1 MYGARLLLQ
10 KRGFMAIAATPII
23 HGKGLLDLLR
33 QTVPSQERAVELYRR
48 LLAINALSN
57 SMNSARNVEHLQS
70 FVASYFKDCFPDDQ
84 VRFCLVE
91 GSNYRKKRLS
101 GPVVSKEEEIL
112 PLHTGIAGSVIRSA
126 TPLWIPDTHP
136 SRKQLKYPEIVG
148 DTPWRSLMV
157 FPFSAMGKTIG
168 CIEMISNRPNRF
180 DEIEYHLGS
189 LVSSHLSS
197 SLDNVL
203 TKQELATA
211 NARLKDHDQRLTQ
224 LNEQLKELAHTDE
237 CTGLFNKRRLF
248 ERIEM
253 EIARARRYGEIFSC
267 LMIDIDDF
275 KKINDTYG
283 HQAGDDILKQTGALF
298 RKSVRVT
305 DFVARYGGEEFTII
319 LPRTNSEGSARVA
332 ENLLSIF
339 SSNEFIVG
347 NDRVPL
353 SISIGVA
360 CCTTFVCLN
369 AREII
374 LRADN
379 ALYRAKKTGKNRA
392 CFADENDFAYED
404 VRNLSNM

>member
-1 MYGARLLLQ
+1 
-10 KRGFMAIAATPII
+10 MAIAATPITR
-23 HGKGLLDLLR
+23 GKGLLDLLR
-33 QTVPSQERAVELYRR
+33 QTVPAQERAVELYRR

-57 SMNSARNVEHLQS
+57 FMNTARNVEHLQS
-70 FVASYFKDCFPDDQ
+70 LLASYFQECFPEDH
-84 VRFCLVE
+84 VRLRLVE
-91 GSNYRKKRLS
+91 GSRYRKTTLS

-112 PLHTGIAGSVIRSA
+112 SLNSGIAGSVIRSA

-136 SRKQLKYPEIVG
+136 SKKQRKYPEITN
-148 DTPWRSLMV
+148 DMPWQSIMV
-157 FPFSAMGKTIG
+157 LPFSALGRTMG
-168 CIEMISNRPNRF
+168 CIEMISNRHNRF

-189 LVSSHLSS
+189 LVSAHLSS

-203 TKQELATA
+203 TKQELANA

-224 LNEQLKELAHTDE
+224 LNEKLKELAHTDE

-248 ERIEM
+248 ERLEM

-298 RKSVRVT
+298 RRSLRVT
-305 DFVARYGGEEFTII
+305 DFVSRYGGEEFTII
-319 LPRTNSEGSARVA
+319 LPRTNSAGSARVA

-339 SSNEFIVG
+339 SSNEFGIG
-347 NDRVPL
+347 DMRL
-353 SISIGVA
+353 HLTISVGVA
-360 CCTTFVCLN
+360 CCTTFFSHD
-369 AREII
+369 ARVII
-374 LRADN
+374 ARADN
-379 ALYRAKKTGKNRA
+379 ALYNAKKAGKNRA
-392 CFADENDFAYED
+392 CFADENDLAYED

>member
-1 MYGARLLLQ
+1 
-10 KRGFMAIAATPII
+10 MAIAATPITR
-23 HGKGLLDLLR
+23 GKGLLDLLR

-57 SMNSARNVEHLQS
+57 SMNSARDVDHLQS
-70 FVASYFKDCFPDDQ
+70 FLQSYFQECFPEDQ
-84 VRFCLVE
+84 ARLCIVE
-91 GSNYRKKRLS
+91 ETHYRKMRLS
-101 GPVVSKEEEIL
+101 GPVIPKDEAKL
-112 PLHTGIAGSVIRSA
+112 PLDNGIAGSVIRSA

-136 SRKQLKYPEIVG
+136 SKKQRKYPEISG
-148 DTPWRSLMV
+148 DASWRSIMV
-157 FPFSAMGKTIG
+157 FPFSAMGKVVG

-189 LVSSHLSS
+189 LVAAHLSS

-211 NARLKDHDQRLTQ
+211 NARLKDHDLRLMQ
-224 LNEQLKELAHTDE
+224 LNERLQELAHTDE

-248 ERIEM
+248 ERLEM
-253 EIARARRYGEIFSC
+253 EIARSKRYGEIFSC

-283 HQAGDDILKQTGALF
+283 HQAGDDVLRQTGALL
-298 RKSVRVT
+298 RRALRVT

-319 LPRTNSEGSARVA
+319 LPRTNGSGASRVA
-332 ENLLSIF
+332 ENLLSTF
-339 SSNEFIVG
+339 SSYEFTIGTV
-347 NDRVPL
+347 RVHL
-353 SISIGVA
+353 TISIGVE
-360 CCTTFVCLN
+360 CCTTFDCLDS
-369 AREII
+369 RDII

-379 ALYRAKKTGKNRA
+379 ALYRAKRAGKNQS
-392 CFADENDFAYED
+392 CFADENDYSYDD